1 MSNCPSLKI
10 EFQKA
15 LKLFFHC
22 LLNIPS
28 PLVFFSSR
36 SIKYECMLCFYEHLI
51 ASLRASSASCDVS
64 KGEEKEFSAIK
75 LFLKLS

>member
-22 LLNIPS
+22 LLNIPA
-28 PLVFFSSR
+28 PLVFFFYFFSSQ

-64 KGEEKEFSAIK
+64 EGEEEEEN
-75 LFLKLS
+75 LVQ